1 MPVSHLPTLRALGR
15 AAVLGL
21 ATTLATLSLAPSGA
35 YAAGDASVADYTELG
50 AATSGCAGTPVS
62 PSVIIVTADISDV
75 GGIVVDC
82 PVVLD
87 LASFDVELAT
97 IQVLTGGALTVRSTG
112 GTGTLTVDASAGST
126 AGLDNSDGTDIT
138 IQSGTVDATGG
149 LEAAGIGGSGAAQ
162 IGDITISGGDVTAY
176 GGDAA
181 AGIGAGLDGDT
192 ADIMMSGGT
201 VWAAGGSGGAGIG
214 GGATSD
220 PFADAVES
228 TVVISGGTVD
238 ARGGFFG
245 AGVGAGAGPSSADVR
260 VEGGT
265 VTAEGGV
272 LAAGIGSSILG
283 TDLAVAVA
291 GGTVNTGGGP
301 GGPGIGSGAETT
313 GTTDIEISAG
323 DVTATGGDEGPG
335 IGTTATS
342 ALPVPTSTVDV
353 SGGTVTATGGIES
366 AGIGGG
372 PDQRGSAVTISGG
385 TVTAMADVDGTAVGA
400 GFGCGCGGSA
410 DFGTLRVTG
419 GTLRLP
425 AGPMDVPDTD
435 PGAEVTVGPD
445 GLIDGSA
452 DPVPTYAD
460 VTGDGQVVNNGRIL
474 LPAASLTSDAVAVS
488 NHHYLVT
495 FDTDGGSAAPGPV
508 TVFAD
513 TFTRGGRAFPPDPT
527 KAGFV
532 FGGWFTA
539 PNGGGTSVTATS
551 TLPGSS
557 DGSGPLPLELHAHWA
572 LPTISGF
579 DATIA
584 GAPQVG
590 QSLTA
595 VTSLDG
601 DATVDLAFQW
611 QRSTDVGDFT
621 NIPGA
626 TARTLVPTTQHVGRR
641 IRLVTVASRA
651 GYQPNTEL
659 VVTDTVVAPGT
670 GLPAPQPTITGTAN
684 VGRTLTAAHGDPGE
698 STVGYQWQRIGADG
712 IATDIPGA
720 TAATYAVGVED
731 AEALL
736 RVVVTYTAEGYEP
749 ATGSAASDRVVP
761 GALALL
767 SPRIAGTARVGKR
780 LTAQIFVSGAFPG
793 PVAGLV
799 LRYRWTAN
807 DKVLGATGTTLRVP
821 HSALGK
827 RIRVRITATAPG
839 HTTSSIRVAASRLVR
854 PAR

>member
-1 MPVSHLPTLRALGR
+1 MPVSHLPLLRTLGR

-35 YAAGDASVADYTELG
+35 YAVGDAAVADYTELS
-50 AATSGCAGTPVS
+50 AATVGCVGTPVS
-62 PSVIIVTADISDV
+62 PSVITVTADISDV
-75 GGIVVDC
+75 GGISVDC

-112 GTGTLTVDASAGST
+112 GTGTLTVDASSGST

-138 IQSGTVDATGG
+138 IQSGTVQATGG
-149 LEAAGIGGSGAAQ
+149 LEAAGIGGSGPAQ
-162 IGDITISGGDVTAY
+162 IGDVTITGGIVTAY

-181 AGIGAGLDGDT
+181 AGIGAGYDGDT
-192 ADIMMSGGT
+192 AVVTVSGGT

-214 GGATSD
+214 GGAASS
-220 PFADAVES
+220 PIAADLSES
-228 TVVISGGTVD
+228 RVVVSGGTVNAAGGD
-238 ARGGFFG
+238 AGSGIG
-245 AGVGAGAGPSSADVR
+245 AGVGPSSADVLIS
-260 VEGGT
+260 GGT
-265 VTAEGGV
+265 VTAEGGII
-272 LAAGIGSSILG
+272 AAGIGSSLL
-283 TDLAVAVA
+283 TADTTVTVT
-291 GGTVNTGGGP
+291 GGTVEATGGP
-301 GGPGIGSGAETT
+301 DAPGIGAGPEATDA
-313 GTTDIEISAG
+313 TDIDISAG
-323 DVTATGGDEGPG
+323 DVTATGGDFGPG
-335 IGTTATS
+335 IGTSFTS
-342 ALPVPTSTVDV
+342 TLPAPPSTVDV
-353 SGGTVTATGGIES
+353 SGGTVTAVGDVES

-372 PDQRGSAVTISGG
+372 TDQGGSDVTISGG
-385 TVTAMADVDGTAVGA
+385 TVTAVADVDGTAVGA
-400 GFGCGCGGSA
+400 GLGCGCGSG

-425 AGPMDVPDTD
+425 AGPMDIPDTE

-445 GLIDGSA
+445 GVIDGSD

-460 VTGDGQVVNNGRIL
+460 VTGDGQVDNNGRIL
-474 LPAASLTSDAVAVS
+474 LPAASLTSDAVSVS

-513 TFTRGGRAFPPDPT
+513 TFTRGGRAFPTNPT

-539 PNGGGTSVTATS
+539 PSGGGTPVTATS

-557 DGSGPLPLELHAHWA
+557 DGSGPLPLDLHAHWA

-579 DATIA
+579 NATIA

-590 QSLTA
+590 QSLSA

-621 NIPGA
+621 NVPGA
-626 TARTLVPTTQHVGRR
+626 TARTLVLTTQHVGRR
-641 IRLVTVASRA
+641 IRLVTVASRV

-659 VVTDTVVAPGT
+659 VATDTVVAPGT

-684 VGRTLTAAHGDPGE
+684 VGRTLTAVHGDPGE

-720 TAATYAVGVED
+720 TAATYAVGVDD

-736 RVVVTYTAEGYEP
+736 RVVVTYTADGYEP
-749 ATGSAASDRVVP
+749 ATASATSDRVVP

-780 LTAQIFVSGAFPG
+780 LTAQIVVSGAIPG

-799 LRYRWTAN
+799 LRYRWTA
-807 DKVLGATGTTLRVP
+807 DGRVLAATGKTLRVP

-839 HTTSSIRVAASRLVR
+839 HTASSIRVVAARLVR
-854 PAR
+854 SAR